1 MYALLR
7 SLHRPCPSLTSS
19 PQWSLRKKL
28 FVAFQIY
35 LLTFST
41 YIGSSIYSPGIDQV
55 AQQFGIST
63 VAASLGITMFVA
75 GYGVGPMFLSPLSE
89 IPQLGRTNIYIASLA
104 LFVVLQAPT
113 AVSKNLGALLP
124 LRFFAGVAGS
134 PALATG
140 GASLADMFAPE
151 YHGIVIGFWVVAAT
165 SAPAL
170 GPVIGGFATMSE
182 GWTWTIWI
190 LLWLGGATLVF
201 SSLLLPETS
210 HAA

>member
-1 MYALLR
+1 
-7 SLHRPCPSLTSS
+7 
-19 PQWSLRKKL
+19 
-28 FVAFQIY
+28 
-35 LLTFST
+35 
-41 YIGSSIYSPGIDQV
+41 
-55 AQQFGIST
+55 
-63 VAASLGITMFVA
+63 MFVV

-104 LFVVLQAPT
+104 FFVVLQAPT

-151 YHGIVIGFWVVAAT
+151 YHGIVIGFWIVAAI

-170 GPVIGGFATMSE
+170 GPVVGGFATMGE
-182 GWTWTIWI
+182 DWTWTIWM